1 MSESQIYSKINIY
14 RIIRYGLTAV
24 LIAAVII
31 MLSGNKESNASF
43 DKVSSAVS
51 GSITTDKAMKGTE
64 RYLKKNFGL
73 NADDYDSVLIYIPA
87 TNMNANEMV
96 LIKLKDVS
104 QADSV
109 QAAIEN
115 RIESQINIFE
125 GYAPEATALL
135 KNAILDVRGNYILYI
150 VDSDAVRI
158 DDAFR
163 SSL

>member
-1 MSESQIYSKINIY
+1 MTKSQAYSQINIY
-14 RIIRYGLTAV
+14 RIIRYGLIAA
-24 LIAAVII
+24 LIVAVII
-31 MLSGNKESNASF
+31 MLSGNKVSNASF
-43 DKVSSAVS
+43 EKVSGAVS
-51 GSITTDKAMKGTE
+51 GSITSDKMVKSTE

-73 NADDYDSVLIYIPA
+73 NADDYEDVLIYILA
-87 TNMNANEMV
+87 TNMYANEMV

-104 QADSV
+104 QADYV
-109 QAAIEN
+109 RETIES
-115 RIESQINIFE
+115 RIESQINIFQ

-158 DDAFR
+158 DEAFR

>member
-14 RIIRYGLTAV
+14 RIIRYGLIVV
-24 LIAAVII
+24 LIIAVIV
-31 MLSGNKESNASF
+31 MLSGNKVSNASF
-43 DKVSSAVS
+43 EKVSSAVS
-51 GSITTDKAMKGTE
+51 GSITTDKAVKSTE

-73 NADDYDSVLIYIPA
+73 NADDYDGVMIYISA
-87 TNMNANEMV
+87 TNMYANEMV

-109 QAAIEN
+109 QKAIEE
-115 RIESQINIFE
+115 RIDSQINIFE

-135 KNAILDVRGNYILYI
+135 KNAILDIRGNYILYI
-150 VDSDAVRI
+150 VDPDAVRI
-158 DDAFR
+158 DEAFR